1 MRKSH
6 EPSSASKKL
15 LFREIRAS
23 SKLGWFKESVLNWG
37 NWVLPGRCGA
47 HECGAALHPATDA
60 LGQTLAAFAHAPALA
75 LCRVGTASTTCS
87 AHQTP
92 KLYIAQKF
100 RIGKKNRKLELG
112 SHEGLAGSQKVA
124 KVHLPKRS
132 SLESQ
137 GSLEIKKSRTLR
149 VPELNISERSHL
161 QSA

>member
-15 LFREIRAS
+15 IFREIRAS

-75 LCRVGTASTTCS
+75 LAAAVGTARYWASTTCS

-100 RIGKKNRKLELG
+100 RIGKLKKK
-112 SHEGLAGSQKVA
+112 AGVMVS
-124 KVHLPKRS
+124 
-132 SLESQ
+132 
-137 GSLEIKKSRTLR
+137 
-149 VPELNISERSHL
+149 
-161 QSA
+161 